1 MAEESQIN
9 IMRRLIQEMLE
20 EQRAKI
26 RAVEE
31 EGLAELR
38 APRVVEVAKDVERLS
53 ETVEALRRFEVKVL
67 TVAAVLG
74 SFGAIAV
81 GLTAWTLSS
90 VMDLKTSVAVI
101 QGDLKI
107 TREELQRVRES
118 TDTMKATVTKLDT
131 IVARLD
137 KLPPPSKP

>member
-53 ETVEALRRFEVKVL
+53 ETVEALRRFRFIKVSL
-67 TVAAVLG
+67 RQKNNSANNTLPAA
-74 SFGAIAV
+74 
-81 GLTAWTLSS
+81 
-90 VMDLKTSVAVI
+90 
-101 QGDLKI
+101 Q
-107 TREELQRVRES
+107 S
-118 TDTMKATVTKLDT
+118 TDV
-131 IVARLD
+131 VSSGQRLFSIRFAP
-137 KLPPPSKP
+137 LPS